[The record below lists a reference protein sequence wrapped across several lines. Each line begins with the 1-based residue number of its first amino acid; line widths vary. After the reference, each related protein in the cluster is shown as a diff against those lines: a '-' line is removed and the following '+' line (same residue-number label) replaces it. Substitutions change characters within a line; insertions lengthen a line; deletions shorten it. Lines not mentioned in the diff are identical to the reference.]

1 MKVLIANFITKGNR
15 YLIDFQKGLESYADV
30 VWDYEEFWKCEND
43 YDIVHIHWPE
53 FLSYEVQNY
62 LWTTDPFPKQ
72 LFNQIENCL
81 KYWKQHATIIYTRH
95 NQHPHL
101 RHDKD
106 YLNLYRMVTSYC
118 HTVVHFANYSIE
130 QFKLWYPEHQGITHL
145 VIPHHNYAAMK
156 NVSSQHE
163 ARQHLNIDL
172 DATVM
177 LVFGTVFDQEK
188 AFIKKALSYIPSKK
202 KVLLA
207 PSWKVNRRK
216 IGYIRLREW
225 VWNFEKWW
233 AQQNKN
239 FQIDKGFIKEDDA
252 HWYIN
257 AADFMLIPR
266 QKELNSGNIT
276 LGFTFAKVVLGR
288 QGGDIGELL
297 NEHSN
302 PTFKEGNDES
312 LKEAIEA
319 AIQLSKTNKGQ
330 KNQELVMSQ
339 CDVATISEHYIT
351 AMLKAMERK
360 NQKLS

>member
-118 HTVVHFANYSIE
+118 HTVVHFANYSID
-130 QFKLWYPEHQGITHL
+130 QFKSWYPEHQGITHV

-257 AADFMLIPR
+257 AADFILIPR
-266 QKELNSGNIT
+266 QTELNSGNIT

-288 QGGDIGELL
+288 QGGNIGELL
-297 NEHSN
+297 NENGN
-302 PTFKEGNDES
+302 PTFKEGDNES
-312 LKEAIEA
+312 LQKALESAT
-319 AIQLSKTNKGQ
+319 QLSKTNKGQ
-330 KNQELVMSQ
+330 KNQELAMTQ
-339 CDVATISEHYIT
+339 WDVATISEQYIT